1 MFICFNDGI
10 GRSGMGDTL
19 QEAWEDAQN
28 NGVDTHELEDCVFY
42 EVSEPIEV
50 EQKIVP
56 VTKVVAQT
64 TNQPKRK

>member
-10 GRSGMGDTL
+10 GRAGMGETL
-19 QEAWEDAQN
+19 NKAWEDAQN
-28 NGVDTHELEDCVFY
+28 NGVDSYELEDCVFY

-50 EQKIVP
+50 EQTIVP

-64 TNQPKRK
+64 TTQSKRK